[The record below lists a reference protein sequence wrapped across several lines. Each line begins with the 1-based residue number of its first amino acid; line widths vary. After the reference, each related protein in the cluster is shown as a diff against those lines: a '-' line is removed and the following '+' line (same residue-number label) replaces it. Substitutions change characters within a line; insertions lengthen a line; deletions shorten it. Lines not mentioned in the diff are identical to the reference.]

1 MPIAFRAITL
11 TPPANRRPNAR
22 VEFMA
27 LDRSLLAV
35 PLAPRGERTGRNT
48 GELPKLTAESLVGR
62 FRSIRRFV
70 LRRLSSAA

>member
-1 MPIAFRAITL
+1 MPIVFRAITL

-27 LDRSLLAV
+27 LDRSLMAV
-35 PLAPRGERTGRNT
+35 PLPPRGEAIGRSA
-48 GELPKLTAESLVGR
+48 GELPKLTTESLVRR

>member
-1 MPIAFRAITL
+1 MPIVFRAITL

-35 PLAPRGERTGRNT
+35 PLAPRGDTAGRST
-48 GELPKLTAESLVGR
+48 GEHSKLMAESLVGR
-62 FRSIRRFV
+62 FRSVRRFV
-70 LRRLSSAA
+70 LRRLTSAA

>member
-27 LDRSLLAV
+27 LDRSLMAV
-35 PLAPRGERTGRNT
+35 PLAPRGEANRQSTG
-48 GELPKLTAESLVGR
+48 ESLVGR
-62 FRSIRRFV
+62 FRSIRRSV
-70 LRRLSSAA
+70 LRRLTSAA